1 MTADVIMLGEYY
13 YPNLVGGAEIQ
24 AMRRAEGLAK
34 MGLSVKVISFDGN
47 GRKKEESINGIKV
60 IRYDVITHKAKMLS
74 LLLPALQALRK
85 NEKETQL
92 YHIYNV
98 FPLAGGGLYRM
109 MGGRNHVIDTLE
121 NFCGY

>member
-60 IRYDVITHKAKMLS
+60 IRYDVITHNFPPCRPTCARS
-74 LLLPALQALRK
+74 YARRSPSPAWPRRP
-85 NEKETQL
+85 TS
-92 YHIYNV
+92 
-98 FPLAGGGLYRM
+98 
-109 MGGRNHVIDTLE
+109 T
-121 NFCGY
+121 